1 MNTVTSTVPAQN
13 LIAGDFPRV
22 VSAET
27 LATGQNL
34 AAGAIVAKVSGK
46 LYHLDPADT
55 GGEEVPFAVL
65 AQDTD
70 ATSADQKTTVFLS
83 GEFQEAALTAKDS
96 SAMTDGRRAALRSL
110 SIYSVISRS

>member
-1 MNTVTSTVPAQN
+1 MNTVTSAVPAQN

-27 LATGQNL
+27 LATGQKL
-34 AAGAIVAKVSGK
+34 SAGALVAKVGGK

-55 GGEEVPFAVL
+55 GGKEVVHSVL

-70 ATSADQKTTVFLS
+70 ATDADQKTTVFLS
-83 GEFQEAALTAKDS
+83 GEFQEVALTAKDA
-96 SAMTDGRRAALRSL
+96 SAMDDTRRAALRAL
-110 SIYSVISRS
+110 SIYTVISRS